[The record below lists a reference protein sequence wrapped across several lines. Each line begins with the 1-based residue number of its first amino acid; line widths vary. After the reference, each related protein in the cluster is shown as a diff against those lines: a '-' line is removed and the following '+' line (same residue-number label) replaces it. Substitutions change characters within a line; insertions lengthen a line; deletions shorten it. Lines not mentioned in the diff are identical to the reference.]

1 MNLQTKVGDIPTLK
15 ALCQEVAEIQ
25 DGSTRAAG
33 SEATN
38 DP

>member
-25 DGSTRAAG
+25 DGSTQAAG
-33 SEATN
+33 GEATN
-38 DP
+38 NL